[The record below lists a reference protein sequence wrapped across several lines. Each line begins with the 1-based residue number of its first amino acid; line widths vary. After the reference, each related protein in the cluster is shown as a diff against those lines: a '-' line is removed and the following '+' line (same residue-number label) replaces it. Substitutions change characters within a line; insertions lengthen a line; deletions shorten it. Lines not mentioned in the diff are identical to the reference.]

1 MASSSAAPS
10 STVPARSSLRLAVLT
25 ISDRCARG
33 EAEDKSGP
41 VLLSLLAERFP
52 SATLFSEIVPDDAHR
67 IQEQLRRWNGQE
79 TERGDGEEKKVVK
92 GEEEGEGVVSLVLTT
107 GGTGFGARD
116 VTPEAVKAVIQR
128 DAPGLV
134 HAMVSGSLE
143 KTPLA
148 ALARPVAGVME
159 HERGG
164 ELWRTLVVTLP
175 GSPKAC
181 RECFAFISPSLP
193 HAIDLL
199 RGADVSVVKTHKILA
214 EGGKGVEPLRAD
226 AHHHHH
232 GHGHEA
238 GASAGHGHGHSHENH
253 AHGHHHHG
261 HGHSHEGHAHS
272 HHHHGH
278 GHSHTHHKSGHGRRR
293 GVADRE
299 RKSPYALVPM
309 DKAVPLALQA
319 ASVVQMEHVPLLK
332 AHGRVLACDVTAQH
346 PLPAFPASV
355 KVPAGEERGACCN
368 FSHFLTQRLM
378 LIECNVNSLLNGFFN
393 RMDTPLWLPTVQVT

>member
-1 MASSSAAPS
+1 MAASSAAPS
-10 STVPARSSLRLAVLT
+10 SPPPTPSSLRLAVLT

-52 SATLFSEIVPDDAHR
+52 SATLFSDIVPDDAHC

-79 TERGDGEEKKVVK
+79 TERGEGEEKK
-92 GEEEGEGVVSLVLTT
+92 EEGGEGVVSLVLTT

-134 HAMVSGSLE
+134 HAMISGSLE

-199 RGADVSVVKTHKILA
+199 RGADVSVVKTHKNLA
-214 EGGKGVEPLRAD
+214 EGGKGVEPSRAD

-232 GHGHEA
+232 GHHGHEA
-238 GASAGHGHGHSHENH
+238 GARAGHGHGHSHGEH
-253 AHGHHHHG
+253 THGHHHHG
-261 HGHSHEGHAHS
+261 HGHSHAH
-272 HHHHGH
+272 
-278 GHSHTHHKSGHGRRR
+278 HTSGHGRRR
-293 GVADRE
+293 AVADRE

-319 ASVVQMEHVPLLK
+319 ALALQMEHVPLLE

-355 KVPAGEERGACCN
+355 KVRRGAW
-368 FSHFLTQRLM
+368 S
-378 LIECNVNSLLNGFFN
+378 SPP
-393 RMDTPLWLPTVQVT
+393 PLCPPSS